1 MPTFHVSL
9 VQRVWEKADVTV
21 TAATP
26 AEAIKFAE
34 KEAQWDFLE
43 QDYTYERDITV
54 EDDNRI
60 DVTPPWADGALVSV
74 PPQIFEA
81 RAL

>member
-26 AEAIKFAE
+26 TDSRA
-34 KEAQWDFLE
+34 
-43 QDYTYERDITV
+43 V
-54 EDDNRI
+54 ESTEPVNY
-60 DVTPPWADGALVSV
+60 VWADGALVSV

>member
-26 AEAIKFAE
+26 ADAIIGAH
-34 KEAQWDFLE
+34 
-43 QDYTYERDITV
+43 TV
-54 EDDNRI
+54 LYLR
-60 DVTPPWADGALVSV
+60 PKRK
-74 PPQIFEA
+74 PQITPRRFSCDGLSRLTVAPLKA
-81 RAL
+81 RNPSTMFGPTAR